1 MRQLPSPYQTSH
13 FLDNSSH
20 DFTAITQNKIVI
32 MYNWLYNEVKYL
44 LKHVAET
51 LFRSVYVSSQESTS
65 QERITLL
72 ILRGYSHSSWPC
84 RLSASLTP
92 SCLRH
97 AGPLYV
103 SRKLLMET
111 RDGKITELQNSVGWK
126 GP

>member
-72 ILRGYSHSSWPC
+72 ILSEGI
-84 RLSASLTP
+84 LSQQLAL
-92 SCLRH
+92 
-97 AGPLYV
+97 
-103 SRKLLMET
+103 
-111 RDGKITELQNSVGWK
+111 
-126 GP
+126 